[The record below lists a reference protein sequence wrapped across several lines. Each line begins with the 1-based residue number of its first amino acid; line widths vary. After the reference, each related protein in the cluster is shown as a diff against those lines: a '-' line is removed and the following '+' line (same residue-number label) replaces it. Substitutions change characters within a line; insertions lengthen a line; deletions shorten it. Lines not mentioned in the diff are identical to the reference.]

1 MANKYLARVSGRTQQ
16 IESVTTGGVGNA
28 GKILAL
34 DDNGTVNITALP
46 EGIGVDANIFVASEA
61 LSAGDF
67 VNIYDDDGTAKC
79 RKADNSNGR
88 EADGFV
94 TESVSISGEATVY
107 PLDGTN
113 NEMTGLSPGKK
124 YWLGVNGAVISEPL
138 NPTSNPNKI
147 CQYLGKAA
155 SATELVT
162 TDDGYVVL

>member
-1 MANKYLARVSGRTQQ
+1 MANKYLARVAGRTQQ
-16 IESVTTGGVGNA
+16 VEAVTTGGPGSA
-28 GKILAL
+28 GKLLAYGE
-34 DDNGTVNITALP
+34 DGRIHITALP
-46 EGIGVDANIFVASEA
+46 PGIGVDANIFVASEA

-67 VNIYDDDGTAKC
+67 VNIHDDSGTAKC

-94 TESVSISGEATVY
+94 TEAVSSSGEATVY

-124 YWLGVNGAVISEPL
+124 YWLGVSGAVISEPL
-138 NPTSNPNKI
+138 NPTTNPNKI

-155 SATELVT
+155 WFTRLLSL
-162 TDDGYVVL
+162 